1 MSPTT
6 LARRPHTPAQFLE
19 LLALLAQG
27 RIVVAPTVPQ
37 VPQQEG
43 KA

>member
-6 LARRPHTPAQFLE
+6 TPKRPGPTPAQFHE
-19 LLALLAQG
+19 LLAVLAQG

-37 VPQQEG
+37 VQKEQ
-43 KA
+43 A